1 MNNSSTV
8 RESQRRDSLTLE
20 EWTSVLHLSTMWQF
34 QKIRAIAINAMGS
47 VSMDLVDKIVIAR
60 KFDVST
66 WLVPALNQ
74 LVQREK
80 SIDFL
85 EGNRLGMG
93 WVLKV
98 AELRDGDIRTDET
111 TTRTCQNCSHTG
123 PPRCN
128 SCNSTT
134 ANRCSSCNHHLNVA
148 ATTSAGLGGKRSNMD
163 HSDEIRKA
171 FGLERRGPHSW
182 DDSGLAI

>member
-1 MNNSSTV
+1 
-8 RESQRRDSLTLE
+8 
-20 EWTSVLHLSTMWQF
+20 MWQF
-34 QKIRAIAINAMGS
+34 KNIRTIAINTIGN

-60 KFDVST
+60 KFDVSA

-85 EGNRLGMG
+85 EGNKLGMD

-98 AELRDGDIRTDET
+98 AELRDGDIRAV
-111 TTRTCQNCSHTG
+111 RTCQHCNHTG

-134 ANRCSSCNHHLNVA
+134 ANRCGSCNTQLPVA
-148 ATTSAGLGGKRSNMD
+148 AAAASSEGGKRSHVD
-163 HSDEIRKA
+163 YSDQIRTA
-171 FGLERRGPHSW
+171 FGLDRHGPHYPNSV
-182 DDSGLAI
+182 L